1 MPPPTYAVPLEAA
14 PYELAWHCLAAAL
27 ARCEARLTPLT
38 RRLAQKLYANAADGW
53 LAGLK
58 STLGPDAAANLPKDD
73 NTAWDFNTLGQIW
86 KRPQWLAELVL
97 PELGLQQLDDASH
110 QLRHDFDELLFLRSV
125 QAHPYEAG
133 HGDRLPVV
141 GKLIEGVGTAHR
153 LVASLAP
160 MLEPEACNDE
170 VLSGLL
176 DESRSLNG
184 GESGDDAIIIR
195 DPGSMPKLL
204 LQLSVL
210 AVESGLIPV
219 VRALQ
224 REAKLP
230 GPEDFPRMKKC
241 KTERKQS
248 DLGNFDNAVGLATYI
263 GYCLPKAARELK
275 NFPVLD
281 DIVRANTHK
290 KTGWPGAHSDMSALD
305 SLKACRA
312 LCHHSSSEPP
322 TLDDALLAQQV
333 CDQLLAAF
341 LPADDAIRAVSR
353 RRTAWLHGA
362 LQTDLPSDIS
372 FEIRKSADTL
382 LPHLASSAERPLLT
396 RKRIIDESCIEASG
410 RQAVLEQLVER
421 LRAEEA
427 PPEARSTVLWGT
439 SGTGKTSLANLAVH
453 KAASGAFTA
462 VLSLQGSSEAAL
474 RLGLEAFARSE
485 PRVRVQRDDSADEAL
500 TKLGVYLRSHD
511 MWCALVDDV
520 AVEAADIWR
529 YIPEGRGQLLMTA
542 TRDLGLPEE
551 CAIRLLDLS
560 LESAMRLLVRLVRG
574 KEAEVEAYLQ
584 PREEVEALLAGPLVG
599 GLPVMV
605 AEVAAIIGNRS
616 KPFLEVAAEL
626 RDAAGSCLEGVNCRN
641 YMLGGPMG
649 SMKLWMRRLAQRR
662 GAGVVRAAERL
673 LAICALLEPTG
684 IPVSLLAEEAVK
696 WDAQEGLGMAGHIA
710 QSLGAEET
718 AHTGKRRLAMERMI
732 EEWKGKVAPQDDE
745 PRRKLIESLSEALTT
760 LVASRSSWEE
770 QQQLQHH
777 DYEGTLEVDV
787 AAGIGQEGD
796 AGREADDLAEV
807 LEAKA
812 VLEERYACAKD
823 AAAPSAEDLVGE
835 GLTEQL
841 AEALTAV
848 EACGNLLES
857 LPGGEALAMH
867 GVFQSCAL
875 KLFAGEAA
883 EAAMAVRGALASC
896 YCGNPHVGVKRKK
909 EWLPCAQHFVTMA
922 GSEGDMTGGEDV
934 ERLELAKLLS
944 GVGNFL
950 RLRMGDLA
958 GAEGLLERA
967 LDIREQ
973 QLGPHHPHTASS
985 LNNLAS
991 LHKAKGDYAAAQP
1004 LMERALDIREQQLGP
1019 CHPHTATSLNNLAA
1033 LHQDKGDYVAAQP
1046 LMERA
1051 LGIWEQRLGPRHPDT
1066 ATSLNNLAQLHQDK
1080 GDYAAAQPLME
1091 RALDIR
1097 EQQLG
1102 PCHPDTATSLNNLAQ
1117 LYKAK
1122 GDYAAAQPLM
1132 ERALDIREQQLGPRH
1147 PSTAASLNN
1156 LAELHK
1162 AKGDY
1167 AAAQPLYERALDI
1180 REQQLGPHHPDTLSS
1195 LNNLAQLHEATQ
1207 PLALDIWE
1215 QQLGPRHPDT
1225 ATSLNNLAALHQ
1237 DKGDYVAAQPL
1248 YKRALAICAKQLGP
1262 RHPDTAASLNNL
1274 AILFA
1279 EKKDY
1284 IAAHPH
1290 MERALSIRAERL
1302 GLHHPDTLS
1311 AAQSLRN
1318 MMSWARHDMKDAFAL
1333 RDMLRRSAEQLMR
1346 LGQRGSATDCMQ
1358 WLKGCSDT
1366 PFHSSSDSVAA
1377 VTAATCT
1384 LLSPLP
1390 ACPKAMVLTRAEWKN
1405 EAGGGPNVN
1414 LSPDLLPD
1422 EWEVVAEHLD
1432 GADGDTW
1439 RGILRGVCRAARDG
1453 EGRINLCVLASR
1465 VELLQWVE
1473 EQPFAD
1479 LEDCDRLVTV
1489 AMESGSLSVLKWGV
1503 QSRDWQLDLWDIC
1516 PERNGPAVLPAEEG
1530 SANLVDD
1537 EEVEDVLRSAK
1548 EVEALHCRAAEEGG
1562 AFPSDFAS
1570 QLTDGAGR
1578 AMLLEAAEL
1587 AQHRTPALA
1596 VGLPAAAGTCPGT
1609 DATVWESAGLERL
1622 LPASEGERLQADRV
1636 QGGAVEEGQPAAEP
1650 TPKRGRTSLGG
1661 GLQPGV
1667 MAGAAAV
1674 EGAIGN
1680 IAAPPDARNAE
1691 ADDGTAAAPGSSN
1704 AQGEPAA
1711 AATVAGSDVVEAT
1724 EPEEGEEEMLVP
1736 CTLGTDG
1743 AGAAGRVTN
1752 KDAEAGAWQ
1761 RREVEASEAASEAR
1775 SSRPPPVCEPQV
1787 AEGGQPPLELLLLE
1801 TQSESLPTSPMVG
1814 AATQDGAQALTGL
1827 RWPAGSDDG
1836 HEPLELIPTAGS
1848 EADDAEAAAQV
1859 GRVDLEEAGG
1869 EPEPQSA
1876 TPSML
1881 PAAAPP
1887 HLPPPVTP
1895 AGKGT
1900 PSRGDAPERHH
1911 TEMVSPSYSDPLS
1924 SCVPATASRG
1934 GSTPPGSGSR
1944 VGDGNCDVEA
1954 SEPTEQD
1961 ALYTC
1966 ATLTMGTPGFDTAF
1980 CIGGL
1985 RPAALVEPSLS
1996 DGLASLPRPRPPPP
2010 PQSAP
2015 QSAAQPADIEPAPPG
2030 HPGEALAAA
2039 FRARHAAPL
2048 PVAVGTGGLS
2058 GSAAAARL
2066 AASLAQRRRAAHHQ
2080 GGQRPG
2086 KRPRGD
2092 AYDFPD
2098 SQQASELTESGET
2111 SAAAGAPAAR
2121 TPPPTTPPVDAAR
2134 ARGAVTTAKRTP
2146 PTAGVGK
2153 RHGNSRGHQMVAAVL
2168 AGGDRG
2174 RSRGRGRGR
2183 RRGRGCGQPGG
2194 PGAAAAAARRGI
2206 SVSVAALGP
2215 AAGLRPSRVRRR
2227 PKRFDEDDREGEQQ
2241 GEEQEPEDGEGDVR
2255 EEVAEAEELD
2265 PREDTI
2271 DKNKGKAQERTPQGG
2286 GDSNVSPPV
2295 TKPSV
2300 TPPTRRAKPGC
2311 SKCRWATK
2319 GCGSCRGGSSLPAVG
2334 QASHTPQRRGR
2345 PPRARAEA
2353 EAVPAEEEEEE
2364 HPAVYPGGSG
2374 SKRRRLSSA
2383 VLMSQDILSQEE
2395 EVFGAAEGGVRLHRR
2410 SLAATSFLLTAIA
2423 AGKKARRK
2431 ELQRCR
2437 ESIDLL
2443 GGREVEELPKRNPEE
2458 VIVVTHASE
2467 REEGPRTTT
2476 RKYLLGL
2483 GAGCMVVTPAWLH
2496 KAAGG
2501 LGPGAA
2507 EVLHQ
2512 PRGSRPCCLQP
2523 FRLCLAGKPDWEETF
2538 KQVLQQAGLQYVRL
2552 VTEWRLGEA
2561 VDLVL
2566 VNPLHLEEHSTAVAR
2581 AVRHMQRAGAKLVP
2595 GDWVLKAL
2603 QDNALPALEGGEPA
2617 RAPPPRPGPSPGR
2630 PPLVPR
2636 AAFAAAP
2643 ALCGGPQGRQRG
2655 RQWQPAAVGW

>member
-427 PPEARSTVLWGT
+427 PPEARFTVLWGT

-453 KAASGAFTA
+453 KAAPGAFTA

-520 AVEAADIWR
+520 AVETADIWR

-551 CAIRLLDLS
+551 CAIRLPDLS
-560 LESAMRLLVRLVRG
+560 VESSVRLLVRLVRG

-599 GLPVMV
+599 GLPIMV

-616 KPFLEVAAEL
+616 RPFVEVAAEL
-626 RDAAGSCLEGVNCRN
+626 RDAAGSCLEGVNSRN

-696 WDAQEGLGMAGHIA
+696 WDAKEGLGMAGHIA
-710 QSLGAEET
+710 QSLAAEET

-732 EEWKGKVAPQDDE
+732 EEWKGKVAPHDDE

-770 QQQLQHH
+770 EQQLQHH
-777 DYEGTLEVDV
+777 DHEGTLEVDV

-812 VLEERYACAKD
+812 LLEERYACAKD
-823 AAAPSAEDLVGE
+823 AAAPGAEDLVGE

-848 EACGNLLES
+848 EACGNLLEL
-857 LPGGEALAMH
+857 LPGCEALAMH

-883 EAAMAVRGALASC
+883 EAANAVRGALVHC

-909 EWLPCAQHFVTMA
+909 EWLPCAQHYVTMA
-922 GSEGDMTGGEDV
+922 GSEGDMTGGEN
-934 ERLELAKLLS
+934 EGRLELAKLLS

-958 GAEGLLERA
+958 GAEGLLKSA

-973 QLGPHHPHTASS
+973 QLGHHHPHTASS

-991 LHKAKGDYAAAQP
+991 LHKAKGNYAAAQP

-1019 CHPHTATSLNNLAA
+1019 RHPDTARSLNNLAA

-1051 LGIWEQRLGPRHPDT
+1051 LGIWEQQLGPRHPDT
-1066 ATSLNNLAQLHQDK
+1066 ATSLNNLAALHQDK

-1122 GDYAAAQPLM
+1122 GDYAAAQPLYK
-1132 ERALDIREQQLGPRH
+1132 RALDIREQQLGPRH

-1195 LNNLAQLHEATQ
+1195 LNNLAQLHEAKGDYTAAQ

-1318 MMSWARHDMKDAFAL
+1318 MMSWARHDMKDGFAL
-1333 RDMLRRSAEQLMR
+1333 CDMLRRSAEQLMR
-1346 LGQRGSATDCMQ
+1346 LGQRGSAMDCMQ
-1358 WLKGCSDT
+1358 WLKGRQSG
-1366 PFHSSSDSVAA
+1366 PPASKVAGA
-1377 VTAATCT
+1377 FCWHILLLAQCKIQFKSAAARCRGVVTI
-1384 LLSPLP
+1384 P
-1390 ACPKAMVLTRAEWKN
+1390 ACPKAMLTRAEWN
-1405 EAGGGPNVN
+1405 NVAGGGRSVN
-1414 LSPDLLPD
+1414 PSPALSPD

-1453 EGRINLCVLASR
+1453 VERAAAATEAGRGARINLRALASR

-1473 EQPFAD
+1473 EQRCAQ
-1479 LEDCDRLVTV
+1479 LVHNDRLVTV
-1489 AMESGSLSVLKWGV
+1489 AVESGSLSVLKWEAARGGHVGV
-1503 QSRDWQLDLWDIC
+1503 LEWLMEQGCRF
-1516 PERNGPAVLPAEEG
+1516 
-1530 SANLVDD
+1530 D
-1537 EEVEDVLRSAK
+1537 EDFPPWRE
-1548 EVEALHCRAAEEGG
+1548 AAEEG
-1562 AFPSDFAS
+1562 
-1570 QLTDGAGR
+1570 QLAVLR
-1578 AMLLEAAEL
+1578 WAAE
-1587 AQHRTPALA
+1587 QGFTF
-1596 VGLPAAAGTCPGT
+1596 
-1609 DATVWESAGLERL
+1609 DAC
-1622 LPASEGERLQADRV
+1622 
-1636 QGGAVEEGQPAAEP
+1636 
-1650 TPKRGRTSLGG
+1650 
-1661 GLQPGV
+1661 
-1667 MAGAAAV
+1667 
-1674 EGAIGN
+1674 I
-1680 IAAPPDARNAE
+1680 
-1691 ADDGTAAAPGSSN
+1691 
-1704 AQGEPAA
+1704 
-1711 AATVAGSDVVEAT
+1711 
-1724 EPEEGEEEMLVP
+1724 
-1736 CTLGTDG
+1736 
-1743 AGAAGRVTN
+1743 
-1752 KDAEAGAWQ
+1752 
-1761 RREVEASEAASEAR
+1761 
-1775 SSRPPPVCEPQV
+1775 
-1787 AEGGQPPLELLLLE
+1787 
-1801 TQSESLPTSPMVG
+1801 
-1814 AATQDGAQALTGL
+1814 
-1827 RWPAGSDDG
+1827 
-1836 HEPLELIPTAGS
+1836 
-1848 EADDAEAAAQV
+1848 
-1859 GRVDLEEAGG
+1859 
-1869 EPEPQSA
+1869 
-1876 TPSML
+1876 
-1881 PAAAPP
+1881 
-1887 HLPPPVTP
+1887 
-1895 AGKGT
+1895 
-1900 PSRGDAPERHH
+1900 
-1911 TEMVSPSYSDPLS
+1911 
-1924 SCVPATASRG
+1924 
-1934 GSTPPGSGSR
+1934 
-1944 VGDGNCDVEA
+1944 
-1954 SEPTEQD
+1954 
-1961 ALYTC
+1961 C
-1966 ATLTMGTPGFDTAF
+1966 A
-1980 CIGGL
+1980 
-1985 RPAALVEPSLS
+1985 RPARDEFMQFCNRHR
-1996 DGLASLPRPRPPPP
+1996 GL
-2010 PQSAP
+2010 
-2015 QSAAQPADIEPAPPG
+2015 
-2030 HPGEALAAA
+2030 
-2039 FRARHAAPL
+2039 
-2048 PVAVGTGGLS
+2048 
-2058 GSAAAARL
+2058 
-2066 AASLAQRRRAAHHQ
+2066 
-2080 GGQRPG
+2080 
-2086 KRPRGD
+2086 
-2092 AYDFPD
+2092 
-2098 SQQASELTESGET
+2098 
-2111 SAAAGAPAAR
+2111 
-2121 TPPPTTPPVDAAR
+2121 
-2134 ARGAVTTAKRTP
+2134 
-2146 PTAGVGK
+2146 
-2153 RHGNSRGHQMVAAVL
+2153 
-2168 AGGDRG
+2168 
-2174 RSRGRGRGR
+2174 
-2183 RRGRGCGQPGG
+2183 
-2194 PGAAAAAARRGI
+2194 
-2206 SVSVAALGP
+2206 
-2215 AAGLRPSRVRRR
+2215 
-2227 PKRFDEDDREGEQQ
+2227 
-2241 GEEQEPEDGEGDVR
+2241 
-2255 EEVAEAEELD
+2255 
-2265 PREDTI
+2265 
-2271 DKNKGKAQERTPQGG
+2271 
-2286 GDSNVSPPV
+2286 
-2295 TKPSV
+2295 
-2300 TPPTRRAKPGC
+2300 
-2311 SKCRWATK
+2311 
-2319 GCGSCRGGSSLPAVG
+2319 
-2334 QASHTPQRRGR
+2334 
-2345 PPRARAEA
+2345 
-2353 EAVPAEEEEEE
+2353 
-2364 HPAVYPGGSG
+2364 
-2374 SKRRRLSSA
+2374 
-2383 VLMSQDILSQEE
+2383 
-2395 EVFGAAEGGVRLHRR
+2395 
-2410 SLAATSFLLTAIA
+2410 
-2423 AGKKARRK
+2423 
-2431 ELQRCR
+2431 
-2437 ESIDLL
+2437 
-2443 GGREVEELPKRNPEE
+2443 
-2458 VIVVTHASE
+2458 
-2467 REEGPRTTT
+2467 
-2476 RKYLLGL
+2476 
-2483 GAGCMVVTPAWLH
+2483 
-2496 KAAGG
+2496 
-2501 LGPGAA
+2501 
-2507 EVLHQ
+2507 
-2512 PRGSRPCCLQP
+2512 
-2523 FRLCLAGKPDWEETF
+2523 
-2538 KQVLQQAGLQYVRL
+2538 
-2552 VTEWRLGEA
+2552 
-2561 VDLVL
+2561 
-2566 VNPLHLEEHSTAVAR
+2566 
-2581 AVRHMQRAGAKLVP
+2581 
-2595 GDWVLKAL
+2595 
-2603 QDNALPALEGGEPA
+2603 
-2617 RAPPPRPGPSPGR
+2617 
-2630 PPLVPR
+2630 
-2636 AAFAAAP
+2636 
-2643 ALCGGPQGRQRG
+2643 
-2655 RQWQPAAVGW
+2655 